1 MPQEIIKTSIFDLF
15 KIGPGPSSSHTIGP
29 MKAAYDFLQRTNVL
43 ATTQLLEN
51 PQIIIHLYGSLSATG
66 KGHGTDRAVIAGLM
80 GWLPDTCEPAA
91 FTELLKNESD
101 SYEMQVADNQVQ
113 LTAKSIVFEKK
124 RYESPHPNTLVFKLI
139 CVNDVVLEEEYYSV
153 GGGFIQR
160 KGEDLSADNDKMPQY
175 GFSTMK
181 ELKEHLKNNKITL
194 TDLMIA
200 NEEALTGL
208 SRKEIYQKVDNILE
222 AMHKAV
228 KRGLRQKGLLP
239 GTIKLRRKAPVL
251 YEQAKS
257 LASASDSFMIFLNA
271 YCMAASEEN
280 AAGNIVVTAPT
291 SGASGVIPGV
301 FFLLRN
307 HYHYDK
313 QRLREGMLAAAAVGF
328 LIKHNASISGAE
340 MGCMGEI
347 GSASAMAAAM
357 LAYCA
362 GKSIEIVEAATEI
375 AIEHHLG
382 MTCDPIG
389 GYVQIPCIERNAM
402 GAIKAY
408 NAYLLSSSGNASAQ
422 KISLDS
428 VIKVMRATGRD
439 MSKKYKETSQ
449 AGLAL
454 SATEC

>member
-29 MKAAYDFLQRTNVL
+29 MKAAYDFLQRAKFL
-43 ATTQLLEN
+43 ATTESLEN

-66 KGHGTDRAVIAGLM
+66 KGHGTDRAVIAGLL

-91 FTELLKNESD
+91 FTALLKNETD
-101 SYEMQVADNQVQ
+101 TYETQVAENQIK

-139 CVNDVVLEEEYYSV
+139 IANDVVLEEEYYSV

-160 KGEDLSADNDKMPQY
+160 KGEDLSAENDKMPKY
-175 GFSTMK
+175 AFTTMK
-181 ELKEHLKNNKITL
+181 ELKEHLQKNKITL

-208 SRKEIYQKVDNILE
+208 SRKEIYQKIDDILE

-362 GKSIEIVEAATEI
+362 GRSIEIVEAAAEI

>member
-1 MPQEIIKTSIFDLF
+1 MLQEAIKTSIFDLF

-29 MKAAYDFLQRTNVL
+29 MKAAYDFLQRARVL
-43 ATTQLLEN
+43 ATTQTIEN

-66 KGHGTDRAVIAGLM
+66 KGHGTDRAVVAGLL
-80 GWLPDTCEPAA
+80 GWLPDTCEPMA
-91 FTELLKNESD
+91 FTALLKNETD
-101 SYEMQVADNQVQ
+101 TYETQVADNQVQ

-139 CVNDVVLEEEYYSV
+139 SANEIVLEEEYYSV

-160 KGEDLSADNDKMPQY
+160 KGEDLSVENDKMPKY
-175 GFSTMK
+175 AFTTMK
-181 ELKEHLKNNKITL
+181 ELKEHLQKNKITL

-200 NEEALTGL
+200 NEEVLTGL
-208 SRKEIYQKVDNILE
+208 SRKEIYQKIDDILE

-362 GKSIEIVEAATEI
+362 GKSIEIVEAAAEI

-408 NAYLLSSSGNASAQ
+408 NAYLLSSSGNAAAQ